1 MSYNPHYYF
10 FSCVLCLFA
19 MLVCVSVF
27 TRLVVSCCVFVYLMN
42 LCVSFHEYSL
52 SVAAVHET
60 ASWMN
65 LSCVAAAC
73 KKNKKTNIVILIFWV
88 SSCESRH
95 FDLIS

>member
-1 MSYNPHYYF
+1 
-10 FSCVLCLFA
+10 

-27 TRLVVSCCVFVYLMN
+27 TRLIVSCCVFVYLMN

-52 SVAAVHET
+52 SVPAVHET

-73 KKNKKTNIVILIFWV
+73 KKQKNKYSDIDILGFILR
-88 SSCESRH
+88 E
-95 FDLIS
+95 